1 MAVRYRIPIT
11 GVTVFAT
18 SSLLVLTVAIVLV
31 LGFGQA
37 AKTTRNLW
45 AEQSK
50 TLIDNM
56 QRGLR
61 DRLQP
66 VRAQALWVAEDI
78 QDLSTMETFDDYMRG
93 VLAATP
99 QVAGTALIA
108 SDGRSR
114 RWLRATREAVSDDWS
129 SEIWFDD
136 YMQLVQREAKAG
148 WREPIFTDTIDSSTL
163 LHDVPL
169 YDTEGRFIGVFAQI
183 LPLQE
188 LSDFVGRRF
197 TDTGITPF
205 VLYNRDFVLA
215 HPLITRGSEQKPLSS
230 LVEVGDV
237 ILERIWTPDEEPV
250 FIQESLIDIQGRGVI
265 LDDTYYLFL
274 YRDLAEYGPSTWTVG
289 AHLNTDLLP
298 DDQTAGI
305 IRAAWAGLAVLVLA
319 VFASIYVGRRVS
331 IPIQTFVAS
340 AGRVETGDL
349 DSIEPLGT
357 SHIRELDDAS
367 DAFNHMVS
375 GLRERRLVLDTLGRF
390 LPEKVA
396 GSLLASGGELEVQ
409 QIEATILFCD
419 IEAFTN
425 LTESLGPV
433 KIVAVLNAYFSAMVN
448 ILERHEGVVTQ
459 FQGDAILATFNVPI
473 PDPQHARQAVEAARE
488 MLACVATHAFDGEK
502 LNIRIGINTGQ
513 VVAGAIGA
521 EGRLSY
527 TVHGDAV
534 NLAARLESSNK
545 DYGTRLLVSAQTASL
560 VPDCGLRAIG
570 ETSVRG
576 QSSTIELFTL
586 DEGGTDRSR

>member
-18 SSLLVLTVAIVLV
+18 SSLLVLSVTIVLL

-37 AKTTRNLW
+37 AKTTRDLW
-45 AEQSK
+45 AEQSEG
-50 TLIDNM
+50 LIDSM

-61 DRLQP
+61 DQLQP
-66 VRAQALWVAEDI
+66 VREQALWVAEDI
-78 QDLSTMETFDDYMRG
+78 RDLSSLEELDAYMFG
-93 VLAATP
+93 ALAATP
-99 QVAGTALIA
+99 QVAGIA
-108 SDGRSR
+108 VIAKDGRTR
-114 RWLRATREAVSDDWS
+114 RWGRQAREAI
-129 SEIWFDD
+129 SENWRDRDWFDD
-136 YMQLVQREAKAG
+136 YINLVESAGQAG
-148 WREPIFTDTIDSSTL
+148 WREPIFTDTFEISTL

-169 YDTEGRFIGVFAQI
+169 YDNNGQFIGTFAQI
-183 LPLQE
+183 MPLQE
-188 LSDFVGRRF
+188 LSDFIARRY

-215 HPLITRGSEQKPLSS
+215 HPLITEGTEQQPLSS
-230 LVEVGDV
+230 IAELGDV
-237 ILERIWTPDEEPV
+237 ILERIWTPDEEPI
-250 FIQESLIDIQGRGVI
+250 FIQESLTETQGRGVI

-274 YRDLAEYGPSTWTVG
+274 YREVRTYGPSDWTVG
-289 AHLNTDLLP
+289 AYLNTDLLP
-298 DDQTAGI
+298 DEQTAGI
-305 IRAAWAGLAVLVLA
+305 IRAAWAGLVVLVLA
-319 VFASIYVGRRVS
+319 VLASIYVGRRVS

-448 ILERHEGVVTQ
+448 ILERHDGVVTQ

-473 PDPQHARQAVEAARE
+473 PDPEHARQAIEAARE
-488 MLACVATHAFDGEK
+488 MLSCVATHAFDGEK

-545 DYGTRLLVSAQTASL
+545 DYGTRLLVSSQTAAK

-576 QSSTIELFTL
+576 QSSTIELYTL
-586 DEGGTDRSR
+586 ADED

>member
-18 SSLLVLTVAIVLV
+18 SGLLVLTVGVVLI

-37 AKTTRNLW
+37 AKTTRDLW
-45 AEQSK
+45 TEQSEG
-50 TLIDNM
+50 LIDSM

-61 DRLQP
+61 DQLQP
-66 VRAQALWVAEDI
+66 VREQALWVAEDI
-78 QDLSTMETFDDYMRG
+78 HDLSSMEELDAYMLG
-93 VLAATP
+93 ALAATP
-99 QVAGTALIA
+99 QVAGIA
-108 SDGRSR
+108 VIAEDGRSR
-114 RWLRATREAVSDDWS
+114 RWGRQAREAISENWSDRN
-129 SEIWFDD
+129 WFDD
-136 YMQLVQREAKAG
+136 YIELVESAGRAG
-148 WREPIFTDTIDSSTL
+148 WREPIFTDTFETSTL
-163 LHDVPL
+163 LHDTPL
-169 YDTEGRFIGVFAQI
+169 YDASGSFIGIFAQI
-183 LPLQE
+183 VPLQE
-188 LSDFVGRRF
+188 LSNFIATRY

-205 VLYNRDFVLA
+205 VLYDRDFVLA
-215 HPLITRGSEQKPLSS
+215 HPLITEGSQQKPLSS
-230 LVEVGDV
+230 IVELGDV
-237 ILERIWTPDEEPV
+237 ILERIWTPDEEPG
-250 FIQESLIDIQGRGVI
+250 FIRESTTDIQGRGVI

-274 YRDLAEYGPSTWTVG
+274 YRNVETYGPSDWTVG
-289 AHLNTDLLP
+289 AYLNTDLLP
-298 DDQTAGI
+298 DEQTAGI
-305 IRAAWAGLAVLVLA
+305 IRAAWAGLVVLVLA
-319 VFASIYVGRRVS
+319 VFASVYVGRRVS

-390 LPEKVA
+390 VPEKIA

-409 QIEATILFCD
+409 QTEATILFCD
-419 IEAFTN
+419 IEAFTRM
-425 LTESLGPV
+425 TESLGPV
-433 KIVAVLNAYFSAMVN
+433 KIVAVLNAYFSAMVD
-448 ILERHEGVVTQ
+448 ILERHDGVVTQ

-473 PDPQHARQAVEAARE
+473 PDPDHARQAIEAARE
-488 MLACVATHAFDGEK
+488 MLACVASRKFEGEEVR
-502 LNIRIGINTGQ
+502 IRIGINTGP

-521 EGRLSY
+521 EGRLNY

-545 DYGTRLLVSAQTASL
+545 DYGTRLLVSAQTAAL
-560 VPDCGLRAIG
+560 VPDCGLRPIG
-570 ETSVRG
+570 ETRVRG

-586 DEGGTDRSR
+586 SGDN

>member
-18 SSLLVLTVAIVLV
+18 SSLLVLAVGIVLF

-37 AKTTRNLW
+37 AKTTRSLW
-45 AEQSK
+45 AEQSEG
-50 TLIDNM
+50 LIDAM

-61 DRLQP
+61 DQLQP
-66 VRAQALWVAEDI
+66 VREQALWVAEDI
-78 QDLSTMETFDDYMRG
+78 DDLSSMEEMDAYMRG

-99 QVAGTALIA
+99 QVAGVAVI
-108 SDGRSR
+108 SRDGGSR
-114 RWLRATREAVSDDWS
+114 RWLRATREAVSQDWS
-129 SEIWFDD
+129 GYPWFDD
-136 YMQLVQREAKAG
+136 YMQLVEREGKAG

-169 YDTEGRFIGVFAQI
+169 YSKDGRFIGVFAQI
-183 LPLQE
+183 LPLQK
-188 LSDFVGRRF
+188 LSHFIATRF

-215 HPLITRGSEQKPLSS
+215 HPFITEGSEQQPLSS
-230 LVEVGDV
+230 IVDLGDV
-237 ILERIWTPDEEPV
+237 ILERIWTPDEEPI
-250 FIQESLIDIQGRGVI
+250 FIQESLTDTQGRGVI

-274 YRDLAEYGPSTWTVG
+274 YREVKTYGPSDWTVG
-289 AHLNTDLLP
+289 AYLNTDLLP

-305 IRAAWAGLAVLVLA
+305 IRAAWAGLVVLALAVL
-319 VFASIYVGRRVS
+319 ASIYVGRRVS

-448 ILERHEGVVTQ
+448 ILERHDGVVTQ

-473 PDPQHARQAVEAARE
+473 PDPQHARQAIEAARE
-488 MLACVATHAFDGEK
+488 MLSCVETHNFDGEK

-545 DYGTRLLVSAQTASL
+545 DYGTRLLVSSQTAAK
-560 VPDCGLRAIG
+560 VPDSGLRAIG

-576 QSSTIELFTL
+576 QSSTIELYTL
-586 DEGGTDRSR
+586 ADED